1 MSTRHNEIPESISKV
16 QQVRQ
21 AANVMGISERTVY
34 RRLRSGKLEQ
44 LPSEIPFTDNVMTL
58 VSETTMAEQIS
69 VQISP
74 RMDKLARQIDMTNDN
89 LSALRQELANRDAQI
104 QMLLENQKE
113 LTATIQKLHAQIFE
127 LARLALI
134 QPAKTEEKPA
144 EVSLTIDS
152 PSLKRKGGLMGW
164 LRSLGQRGEGR

>member
-1 MSTRHNEIPESISKV
+1 MSTRQNEITESISKV

-44 LPSEIPFTDNVMTL
+44 LPTEVAGTDNVMTY
-58 VSETTMAEQIS
+58 VSETAMVELMA
-69 VQISP
+69 VQIEP
-74 RMDKLARQIDMTNDN
+74 HMDRLARQNDMTNDK

-113 LTATIQKLHAQIFE
+113 LTATIQKLQAQIYE

-134 QPAKTEEKPA
+134 QPARMEEKPA
-144 EVSLTIDS
+144 DVPQLVDPLSV
-152 PSLKRKGGLMGW
+152 KRKGGLVGW
-164 LRSLGQRGEGR
+164 LRTLRHRGEGR